1 MTSLPFDYE
10 RPDSVKQALSLIAD
24 PGSVVLAGGQ
34 SLVPLLN
41 RRVVTPK
48 RIVDITRIPDL
59 KKIELGDDVMRIG
72 AIVRL
77 ADIEKHA
84 ALAHFPLLAEA
95 IASTASP
102 AIRNRATLI
111 GNLVRASAMSELA
124 VVSVALGAR
133 LVIGQKGGTRSSAV
147 ADFLVGHHSSG
158 VASYLEA
165 DAKGVIVKARIVAGG
180 IAGKPTRCA
189 KSEAALIGQASAD
202 VAGCLVAEDITFAP
216 ELPHAAY
223 ALEVLPVVMSRAVA
237 RAAENIQP
245 V

>member
-10 RPDSVKQALSLIAD
+10 RPDSLKQALSLIAE

-102 AIRNRATLI
+102 AIRNRAPLI

-124 VVSVALGAR
+124 V
-133 LVIGQKGGTRSSAV
+133 
-147 ADFLVGHHSSG
+147 
-158 VASYLEA
+158 
-165 DAKGVIVKARIVAGG
+165 
-180 IAGKPTRCA
+180 
-189 KSEAALIGQASAD
+189 